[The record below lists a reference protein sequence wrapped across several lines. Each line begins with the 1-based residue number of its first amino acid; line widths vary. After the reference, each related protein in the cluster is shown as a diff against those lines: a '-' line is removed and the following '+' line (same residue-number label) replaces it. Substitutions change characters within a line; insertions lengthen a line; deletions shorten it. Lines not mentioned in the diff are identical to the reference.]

1 MDPLTHT
8 LFGGVLAETG
18 LKRRL
23 KEHSGWAMATLMI
36 GANLPDV
43 DVVSYF
49 WGSDVALGF
58 RRGWTHGVLALLVLP
73 VLLTLLASAAQ
84 RWRSRRGRAGP
95 PIDGRQLLLLSTIAV
110 WSHPLLDWL
119 NTYGVRVLMPFSGEW
134 FYGDALFIIDPWVWL
149 VLGGALF
156 LVHSASGRALA
167 AWSAVAALLTTVM
180 MAGVG
185 PHGWAR
191 FVWLGALVTLI
202 VMRFRVGPLSADRAR
217 LLARSALLLTVLY
230 AGGMATLTAWTTAQV
245 EAQVVAGA
253 LGDDARLDGPLMV
266 GPDRIDSLRRLVVA
280 PVADGYHFG
289 SYHPL
294 RQPALIFDLQRSRL
308 VAPDVAPDV
317 ARERVDEAREAHCV
331 HGLVNWLRYPFYEVD
346 AADDGSPTT
355 VYLLDARYT
364 RGRTRGFGG
373 GVVTLSPEG
382 ASCDASPP

>member
-18 LKRRL
+18 LKHRL
-23 KEHSGWAMATLMI
+23 KDHSTWAMATLMI
-36 GANLPDV
+36 GANLPDI

-73 VLLTLLASAAQ
+73 VLLTWLVLAAQ
-84 RWRSRRGRAGP
+84 RWRSRRGASKRAGP
-95 PIDGRQLLLLSTIAV
+95 PIDARQLLLLSTIAV

-149 VLGGALF
+149 ALGGPLF
-156 LVHSASGRALA
+156 LVHSASRRALA
-167 AWSAVAALLTTVM
+167 AWGAVAALLTTVM

-217 LLARSALLLTVLY
+217 LLARWALLLTVLY

-308 VAPDVAPDV
+308 VAPDVAPD
-317 ARERVDEAREAHCV
+317 
-331 HGLVNWLRYPFYEVD
+331 
-346 AADDGSPTT
+346 DGSLAT